1 MLPGFW
7 RLCRVCLPSTTV
19 DWRKLDVSKTRMSP
33 FQVWVVFKFSTEQW
47 WVLDPMIFMLKPTLK
62 ILKYGQHNIF
72 LISKSWSYRESIV
85 CPEYLIGTTPTWF
98 QWLFSDS
105 ESAPQV
111 TRFAYFFFPQVFFE
125 GASLVL
131 PFNYCFPIF
140 YSQRKSHPIR
150 GQPPGPPNRFCK
162 SWHRFGAAGLT
173 ASVVCA
179 SMEVAMKKLGSL

>member
-72 LISKSWSYRESIV
+72 LISKSWSYWES
-85 CPEYLIGTTPTWF
+85 T
-98 QWLFSDS
+98 QWHPSTLK
-105 ESAPQV
+105 ALLKWQKLHM
-111 TRFAYFFFPQVFFE
+111 FFPHKC
-125 GASLVL
+125 SLKVL
-131 PFNYCFPIF
+131 PLCFPSICCSLHLLF
-140 YSQRKSHPIR
+140 TKEIPIPLR
-150 GQPPGPPNRFCK
+150 GHPPGPPNRFCK

-179 SMEVAMKKLGSL
+179 SLEVAMKKLRSL